1 MYAKSVLKRRPFL
14 FQTAN
19 VNKTNSSIL
28 NTEATEAV
36 DLSALA
42 ENLVTDLITA
52 DGRTPSL
59 GDYGLG
65 GWTPWGLIQT
75 ALNELH
81 SLG

>member
-1 MYAKSVLKRRPFL
+1 MYAKLVLKRRPFL

-19 VNKTNSSIL
+19 VNKTNSSIP